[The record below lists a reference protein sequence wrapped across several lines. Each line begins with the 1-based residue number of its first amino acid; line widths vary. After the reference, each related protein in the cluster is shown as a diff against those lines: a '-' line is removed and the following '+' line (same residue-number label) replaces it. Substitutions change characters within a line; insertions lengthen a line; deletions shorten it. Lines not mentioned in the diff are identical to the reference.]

1 MAVMTLRF
9 NPKTIGLATQV
20 RIIIPTGVHPQDADF
35 EKIYSGKKELPV
47 LWLLHGGSDN
57 YADWND

>member
-35 EKIYSGKKELPV
+35 EKIYSGKKEL
-47 LWLLHGGSDN
+47 
-57 YADWND
+57 